1 MLVRD
6 DCQLKTVIPKL
17 DNNDSYQM
25 LNSVVYKGG
34 SYWIYHTKTLYKP
47 DGELDE
53 KFNHFEQ
60 AWQIVRPQN

>member
-1 MLVRD
+1 MTTTGCYMLARD
-6 DCQLKTVIPKL
+6 DAQLKTVIPKL
-17 DNNDSYQM
+17 DNYDTYQM

-53 KFNHFEQ
+53 KFNHFE
-60 AWQIVRPQN
+60 

>member
-1 MLVRD
+1 
-6 DCQLKTVIPKL
+6 
-17 DNNDSYQM
+17 M

-60 AWQIVRPQN
+60 AWQIVRLQNQRARKLTSMEDI